1 MMAPGQTVGQE
12 KAPEQGSAYD
22 YTPLDVVTIVKD
34 LWQKPTNALDQIG
47 TVLVKAVESIPTA
60 VADLDAKSAVLI
72 NALGVGSGRGA
83 ELTQTL
89 ASAIPKYLELGL
101 KSGKVAEDQEKLI
114 NAFNVNLRLTDKQLV
129 ELAATAMVTGQA
141 GELMATS
148 FMDVGIPLSMVGTRM
163 KEVVDVANKA
173 GVTVKAVSAGVVAN
187 LDKMNIYNFEGG
199 VKGLAKMAA
208 QASRLGIDMKEIF
221 AVTEKVFNP
230 EGAIEMAAGLQ
241 RLGVTSSEML
251 DPLRLMDL
259 AQNDPGELQNQIV
272 NLGKEFTVFNKQNK
286 SFEILPGAK
295 RRMQEIGKELGL
307 SAGEF
312 QKMTLNAAN
321 FDMKL
326 KSLKFSTGVKEEDKE
341 LIATMAQINESG
353 VAEIKVRQ
361 MVTDKEGKESWT
373 GKYDTKDVDKLTPDD
388 IKALREEEKL
398 QGETM
403 EEIAQDQLSQ
413 LVQLNGAINSLAGG
427 IAYGVAGSESVQ
439 SAFKTGTKE
448 ATKGIKDVKDVY
460 VNPDTIAKTL
470 DDTLKTIMGYFNGWD
485 LNMSSITTG
494 LGSLYDTV
502 VGYIKDLGLT
512 SKTTTATPAGTTT
525 NPASSLAAAGTTTPP
540 PSTTTTNI
548 AMTHTFD
555 FTNLPSN
562 ANTADIKKILED
574 SISVWAKLNITQDE
588 AQHIVKVG
596 SGTNYGQTPKTSN
609 VA

>member
-1 MMAPGQTVGQE
+1 MMADE
-12 KAPEQGSAYD
+12 KAPEQGSEYD
-22 YTPLDVVTIVKD
+22 YKGFEIVKEIKD
-34 LWQKPTNALDQIG
+34 LWKNPTNVLSQLG
-47 TVLVKAVESIPTA
+47 TVMKGALEAIPTA
-60 VADLDAKSAVLI
+60 VADLDAKSSVLI

-101 KSGKVAEDQEKLI
+101 KSGKVAEDQKKLI
-114 NAFNVNLRLTDKQLV
+114 EAFNVNLRLTDKQLV

-141 GELMATS
+141 GEVMAQS
-148 FMDVGIPLSMVGTRM
+148 FMDVGIPLSMVGDKM
-163 KEVVDVANKA
+163 KDVVDVANKS

-199 VKGLAKMAA
+199 VKGLARMAA

-221 AVTEKVFNP
+221 TVTEKVFNP

-241 RLGVTSSEML
+241 RLGVASSEML

-259 AQNDPGELQNQIV
+259 AQNDPEELSNQIV
-272 NLGKEFTVFNKQNK
+272 NLGKEFTVFNKQNNQ
-286 SFEILPGAK
+286 FEILPGAK

-326 KSLKFSTGVKEEDKE
+326 KSIKFATGVKDEDKE
-341 LIATMAQINESG
+341 LIATMAQINKSG

-398 QGETM
+398 QGATM
-403 EEIAQDQLSQ
+403 EDIAKQQLSQ
-413 LVQLNGAINSLAGG
+413 LVTLNGAIDRLGG
-427 IAYGVAGSESVQ
+427 SVAYGVAGSKTTQ
-439 SAFKTGTKE
+439 DKFKGGVKE
-448 ATKGIKDVKDVY
+448 ATKDINELKPY
-460 VNPDTIAKTL
+460 VTTETVGDNFESVMKIAT
-470 DDTLKTIMGYFNGWD
+470 TYFDSLN
-485 LNMSSITTG
+485 LNMSTITKG

-502 VGYIKDLGLT
+502 VGYISDLGLT
-512 SKTTTATPAGTTT
+512 SSTTTTTATPAGTTT
-525 NPASSLAAAGTTTPP
+525 SSASSLAAAAGTTTPP
-540 PSTTTTNI
+540 PTNTTTSTNI

-555 FTNLPSN
+555 FSNLPANMSNEQITTILKDWATNSIN
-562 ANTADIKKILED
+562 ANE
-574 SISVWAKLNITQDE
+574 
-588 AQHIVKVG
+588 IVKAA
-596 SGTNYGQTPKTSN
+596 SRINQT
-609 VA
+609 